1 MIKILIIVVM
11 FGCIVLNTFYY
22 IKKKY
27 KKQTYYKTPKLSSLK
42 GKKFK
47 EYIDDLTK
55 DL

>member
-11 FGCIVLNTFYY
+11 LGCIALNIFYY
-22 IKKKY
+22 IKKN
-27 KKQTYYKTPKLSSLK
+27 KKQKYRTPKLSSLK

>member
-11 FGCIVLNTFYY
+11 LGCIALNIFYY
-22 IKKKY
+22 IKKN
-27 KKQTYYKTPKLSSLK
+27 KKQKYYRTPKLSSLK